1 MRIELS
7 PAAHRQITKLP
18 PKIYD
23 VVVAAID
30 GPITENPY
38 RSSKPLS
45 LNLDGMRSV
54 RRGDFR
60 ILLRIDDA
68 AETVYIER
76 IEHRS
81 TAYRPR

>member
-1 MRIELS
+1 MHVELTAS
-7 PAAHRQITKLP
+7 ARRQLAKLP

-23 VVVAAID
+23 VVIAALV

-38 RSSKPLS
+38 QVSKPL
-45 LNLDGMRSV
+45 LFELEGLRAV
-54 RRGDFR
+54 RRGDYR
-60 ILLRIDDA
+60 IFLSIDDA
-68 AETVYIER
+68 VDTAYVVR